1 MFWPRRCSI
10 FNTTDY
16 VPGRCFCLLSDA
28 HQTNAQ
34 RQVHR
39 IKLKSPGFNNMRP
52 SAFFCGG
59 RFSGSPPAMLPFSV
73 SNNPP
78 PPLKKKPK
86 NWGTRFVCESPRV
99 KQKVMQWKNDDAE
112 QMKKDVLHAAAQS
125 WHNTDVPLTAQQVAF
140 TIHFIIE
147 VILYYSEFWRW
158 LVLHPLVNKTQLRA
172 VVASL

>member
-10 FNTTDY
+10 FNTPDF

-28 HQTNAQ
+28 YQTNTQ
-34 RQVHR
+34 RQVHC

-73 SNNPP
+73 SYTPLPP
-78 PPLKKKPK
+78 
-86 NWGTRFVCESPRV
+86 NWGTRFVCDSPGA

-112 QMKKDVLHAAAQS
+112 QMKEDVLHAAPQN
-125 WHNTDVPLTAQQVAF
+125 WHNRDVPLTAQQVAF

-158 LVLHPLVNKTQLRA
+158 LVLYPLVNNIQLRA
-172 VVASL
+172 VIASP

>member
-78 PPLKKKPK
+78 PSEKKTKKLRHSVCVWVPQGEAKSDAMKEWWCRADEKGRVARCGTKLTQHGCSTNSPAGGIHNPLHYWS
-86 NWGTRFVCESPRV
+86 NTLL
-99 KQKVMQWKNDDAE
+99 QW
-112 QMKKDVLHAAAQS
+112 
-125 WHNTDVPLTAQQVAF
+125 
-140 TIHFIIE
+140 
-147 VILYYSEFWRW
+147 ILEMISA
-158 LVLHPLVNKTQLRA
+158 T
-172 VVASL
+172 STG